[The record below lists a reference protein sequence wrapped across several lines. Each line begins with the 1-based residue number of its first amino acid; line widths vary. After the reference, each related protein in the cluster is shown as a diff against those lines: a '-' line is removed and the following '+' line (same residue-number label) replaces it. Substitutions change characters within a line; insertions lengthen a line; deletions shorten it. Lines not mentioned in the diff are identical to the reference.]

1 MDFKSSNDLEFGMAV
16 INVLPSDGK
25 VIDEGPVGCSVDV
38 CNDDFRFL
46 DVGLPPE
53 ILRLKDAGYLSQAIE
68 ACDRLLAQDPDS
80 SLAACVR
87 AERYRMIET
96 PLHFSVSRDRAIEM
110 IREEWPEFTDE
121 QFDDLIDRKRID
133 WRFIDGELFVL
144 DNFLDSLRVYPK
156 EVPGMRPDPTD
167 GIALRNEMLKEM
179 ESQNGLT
186 RVITLKASLSV
197 PGALEGETVRA
208 WLPVAATCRQQSQ
221 VEILDMTPEGAVA
234 PANASARTASWS
246 SSSERSFSV
255 TYRYHIDAAYCDV
268 YGGTLPVHPRMDAPL
283 PEDISEDRPHIAFTP
298 YLQQLTASVVG
309 GLEDPLDRA
318 RAIYDYL
325 TQYID
330 YRYQPPYLL
339 LGSIADDC
347 AHSLRGDCGVMALTF
362 ITMCRIAGVPAR
374 WQSGLYVAPDS
385 VGPHD
390 WAEFYTPQTGWLNA
404 DVSFGSSARRMG
416 EEWRRRHYFGN
427 LDPWRMVANN
437 RFQAEFVPAFDGMRE
452 DPYDNQMGEASVD
465 GRGCRKREMLR
476 KVELIKML
484 EVPFSD

>member
-1 MDFKSSNDLEFGMAV
+1 MAV

-38 CNDDFRFL
+38 CCDDFRHL
-46 DVGLPPE
+46 DIGLPPE
-53 ILRLKDAGYLSQAIE
+53 ILRLKDAGYLTQAVA
-68 ACDRLLAQDPDS
+68 ACDRLLGQNPDP

-87 AERYRMIET
+87 AERYRMLET
-96 PLHFSVSRDRAIEM
+96 PLHFSVSRDRAIAM
-110 IREEWPEFTDE
+110 IREEWPEFTEE

-268 YGGTLPVHPRMDAPL
+268 YGGALPVHPRMDAPL

-298 YLQQLTASVVG
+298 YLQQLTAGVVD

-347 AHSLRGDCGVMALTF
+347 AHSLRGD
-362 ITMCRIAGVPAR
+362 
-374 WQSGLYVAPDS
+374 
-385 VGPHD
+385 
-390 WAEFYTPQTGWLNA
+390 
-404 DVSFGSSARRMG
+404 
-416 EEWRRRHYFGN
+416 
-427 LDPWRMVANN
+427 
-437 RFQAEFVPAFDGMRE
+437 
-452 DPYDNQMGEASVD
+452 
-465 GRGCRKREMLR
+465 
-476 KVELIKML
+476 
-484 EVPFSD
+484 

>member
-1 MDFKSSNDLEFGMAV
+1 MEFGVAV
-16 INVLPSDGK
+16 IDVLPSDGK

-38 CNDDFRFL
+38 CCDDFRHL
-46 DVGLPPE
+46 DIGLPPE
-53 ILRLKDAGYLSQAIE
+53 ILRLKDAGYLTQAVA
-68 ACDRLLAQDPDS
+68 ACDRLLEQNPEP

-96 PLHFSVSRDRAIEM
+96 PLHFSVSRDRAIAM
-110 IREEWPEFTDE
+110 IREEWPEFTEE
-121 QFDDLIDRKRID
+121 QFDDLINRKRID

-156 EVPGMRPDPTD
+156 EVPGLRPDSTD
-167 GIALRNEMLKEM
+167 GIALRNQMLREM

-186 RVITLKASLSV
+186 RVITLKASVSV
-197 PGALEGETVRA
+197 PGALEGEAVRA
-208 WLPVAATCRQQSQ
+208 WLPVAAACRQQSHIE
-221 VEILDMTPEGAVA
+221 VLDMTSGGTVA
-234 PANASARTASWS
+234 SENVSARTASWTS
-246 SSSERSFSV
+246 STEHSFSV
-255 TYRYHIDAAYCDV
+255 TYRYHIDAAYCDI
-268 YGGTLPVHPRMDAPL
+268 YGGALPSHTCMDTPL
-283 PEDISEDRPHIAFTP
+283 PEDTSEGRPHIAFTP
-298 YLQQLTASVVG
+298 YLRQLTEHVVD

-325 TQYID
+325 TQHID

-427 LDPWRMVANN
+427 LDPWRMVAND

-476 KVELIKML
+476 KVELIEML

>member
-1 MDFKSSNDLEFGMAV
+1 MNLCKNTFGKKSDAAYADNIAIGDRIFHRKGGACGKIYKKAHGDKRNKRKYCPHNYGDYEAAARGFVCGIIAPFCIKPCHKGVYAHSRAYGKRYDVLHKILDKGIPVALSGMSTGMYGREC
-16 INVLPSDGK
+16 LLW
-25 VIDEGPVGCSVDV
+25 EG
-38 CNDDFRFL
+38 
-46 DVGLPPE
+46 
-53 ILRLKDAGYLSQAIE
+53 
-68 ACDRLLAQDPDS
+68 
-80 SLAACVR
+80 
-87 AERYRMIET
+87 M
-96 PLHFSVSRDRAIEM
+96 
-110 IREEWPEFTDE
+110 
-121 QFDDLIDRKRID
+121 
-133 WRFIDGELFVL
+133 
-144 DNFLDSLRVYPK
+144 
-156 EVPGMRPDPTD
+156 
-167 GIALRNEMLKEM
+167 EMLKEM

-186 RVITLKASLSV
+186 RVITLKASLFV

-255 TYRYHIDAAYCDV
+255 TYRYQINAAYRDI
-268 YGGTLPVHPRMDAPL
+268 YGGALPSHPCMDAPL

-298 YLQQLTASVVG
+298 YLQQLTAGVVD

-325 TQYID
+325 TQHID

-385 VGPHD
+385 VGSHD

-437 RFQAEFVPAFDGMRE
+437 RFQAEFEPSFDGMRE

-465 GRGCRKREMLR
+465 GRGCRQREMLR
-476 KVELIKML
+476 TVELIEML

>member
-1 MDFKSSNDLEFGMAV
+1 
-16 INVLPSDGK
+16 
-25 VIDEGPVGCSVDV
+25 
-38 CNDDFRFL
+38 
-46 DVGLPPE
+46 
-53 ILRLKDAGYLSQAIE
+53 
-68 ACDRLLAQDPDS
+68 
-80 SLAACVR
+80 
-87 AERYRMIET
+87 
-96 PLHFSVSRDRAIEM
+96 
-110 IREEWPEFTDE
+110 
-121 QFDDLIDRKRID
+121 
-133 WRFIDGELFVL
+133 
-144 DNFLDSLRVYPK
+144 
-156 EVPGMRPDPTD
+156 
-167 GIALRNEMLKEM
+167 
-179 ESQNGLT
+179 
-186 RVITLKASLSV
+186 
-197 PGALEGETVRA
+197 
-208 WLPVAATCRQQSQ
+208 
-221 VEILDMTPEGAVA
+221 MTPEGDVA
-234 PANASARTASWS
+234 SANVSARTASWS

-255 TYRYHIDAAYCDV
+255 TYRYHIDAAYCDI
-268 YGGTLPVHPRMDAPL
+268 YGGALPVHPCMDAPL

-298 YLQQLTASVVG
+298 YLRQLTDRVID

-437 RFQAEFVPAFDGMRE
+437 RFQASLSLLSMACARIPMITRWAKS
-452 DPYDNQMGEASVD
+452 SVD
-465 GRGCRKREMLR
+465 GRGCRRREMLR
-476 KVELIKML
+476 TVELIEML

>member
-1 MDFKSSNDLEFGMAV
+1 MAV

-68 ACDRLLAQDPDS
+68 ACDRLLAQDPDP

-87 AERYRMIET
+87 AERYRMLET
-96 PLHFSVSRDRAIEM
+96 PLHFSVSRDRAIAM
-110 IREEWPEFTDE
+110 IREEWPEFTEE
-121 QFDDLIDRKRID
+121 QFDDLIDRERID

-156 EVPGMRPDPTD
+156 EVPGMRPDSTD

-179 ESQNGLT
+179 ESQNGLA

-197 PGALEGETVRA
+197 PGALEGETVCA
-208 WLPVAATCRQQSQ
+208 WLPVAAACRQQSR

-255 TYRYHIDAAYCDV
+255 TYRYHIDAAYRDI
-268 YGGTLPVHPRMDAPL
+268 YGGALPSHPCMDAPL

-298 YLQQLTASVVG
+298 YLQQLTAGVVD

-325 TQYID
+325 TQHID

-385 VGPHD
+385 VGSHD

-437 RFQAEFVPAFDGMRE
+437 RFQAEFVPALDGMRE

-465 GRGCRKREMLR
+465 GRGCRQREMLR
-476 KVELIKML
+476 TVELIEML

>member
-1 MDFKSSNDLEFGMAV
+1 MAV

-38 CNDDFRFL
+38 CCDDFRHL
-46 DVGLPPE
+46 DIGLPPE
-53 ILRLKDAGYLSQAIE
+53 ILRLKDAGYLTQAVA
-68 ACDRLLAQDPDS
+68 ACDRLLGQNPDP

-87 AERYRMIET
+87 AERYRMLET
-96 PLHFSVSRDRAIEM
+96 PLHFSVSRDRAIAM
-110 IREEWPEFTDE
+110 IREEWPEFTEE
-121 QFDDLIDRKRID
+121 QFDDLINRKRID

-246 SSSERSFSV
+246 SSSNRSFSV
-255 TYRYHIDAAYCDV
+255 TYRYQINAAYRDI
-268 YGGTLPVHPRMDAPL
+268 YGGALPSHPCMDAPL

-298 YLQQLTASVVG
+298 YLQQLTAGVVG

-385 VGPHD
+385 VGSHD

-437 RFQAEFVPAFDGMRE
+437 RFQAEFEPSFDGTRE

-465 GRGCRKREMLR
+465 GRGCRQREMLR
-476 KVELIKML
+476 TVELIEMI